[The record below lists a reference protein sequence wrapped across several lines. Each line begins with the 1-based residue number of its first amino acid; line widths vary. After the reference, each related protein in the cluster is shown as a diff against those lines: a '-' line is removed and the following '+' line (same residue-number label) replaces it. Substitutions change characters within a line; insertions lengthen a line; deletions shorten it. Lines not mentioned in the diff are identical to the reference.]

1 MAKVSISEVRRLTL
15 PIDTAVDAVLQ
26 LDRDRGGSL
35 SHGSILEA
43 RVDSGDDAGLFLS
56 VRQSGT
62 GDVEQRKFTVPEIA
76 AAIINYCWQSRIP
89 LPRHGTKTLEAIAD
103 GFTFTIETNSQLP
116 RRHAALPPRTARKPV
131 QPAEAVAEPVNE
143 TESVAEPVT
152 ESEAAPAAQAEPVV
166 QA

>member
-76 AAIINYCWQSRIP
+76 AAIINYCWQARIP

-103 GFTFTIETNSQLP
+103 GFTFTVETNSQLP
-116 RRHAALPPRTARKPV
+116 RRHSALPPRTARKPA
-131 QPAEAVAEPVNE
+131 QPAEAVAEPVEE
-143 TESVAEPVT
+143 T
-152 ESEAAPAAQAEPVV
+152 EAAPAAQAAPATEPVV